1 MSKKYAEIDALV
13 TRAQA
18 GSKAAA
24 ETLLLTFKPLILA
37 TISEYVYDKSQLEDA
52 YQEACVLFMERLKDF
67 KSEQPG
73 YFPAYIK
80 KQLFYAF
87 VQNAKKRPGTSVQAA
102 FSLDVETAEGVS
114 LAEAL
119 PAEESAETDE
129 RRCAR
134 EKREDRHRAFLKL
147 RVAQL
152 PKAQRECIEAHYYRR
167 QTYRAIAKDRGVS
180 EQCVAKTLNKAMKG
194 LRKAYGVEET

>member
-1 MSKKYAEIDALV
+1 M
-13 TRAQA
+13 
-18 GSKAAA
+18 
-24 ETLLLTFKPLILA
+24 
-37 TISEYVYDKSQLEDA
+37 
-52 YQEACVLFMERLKDF
+52 
-67 KSEQPG
+67 
-73 YFPAYIK
+73 
-80 KQLFYAF
+80 
-87 VQNAKKRPGTSVQAA
+87 
-102 FSLDVETAEGVS
+102 ETAEGVS

-119 PAEESAETDE
+119 PAEECAETDE

>member
-1 MSKKYAEIDALV
+1 MSKKYAEIGALV

-37 TISEYVYDKSQLEDA
+37 TISEYIYDKTQLEDA
-52 YQEACVLFMERLKDF
+52 YQEACVIFMERLKDF
-67 KSEQPG
+67 KSERPD

-80 KQLFYAF
+80 KQLFYVF
-87 VQNAKKRPGTSVQAA
+87 VQRAKKRPAVSAQTAI
-102 FSLDVETAEGVS
+102 SLDAPVAEGGT

-119 PAEESAETDE
+119 PAEACAETDAQ
-129 RRCAR
+129 RWAR
-134 EKREDRHRAFLKL
+134 EKREDSHLFFLKL

-152 PKAQRECIEAHYYRR
+152 PKAQRECIQAHYYRG
-167 QTYRAIAKDRGVS
+167 QTYQAIARERGVS
-180 EQCVAKTLNKAMKG
+180 EQCVAKTLSKAMKG
-194 LRKAYGVEET
+194 MRKAYGIENA